1 MDKSAYREEIRLRL
15 TGGLLELELDD
26 SSLDKVIDAA
36 LREIQRYICS
46 TKIITIPYSRCI
58 DLSTIKDSNDQLIK
72 VSSVARIY
80 RTSGYLDTS
89 TDSYGTGMIDP
100 MYVSQWQL
108 LSGTGNLYNFQDYS
122 SNYIAWNTLL
132 QIRNTTSTDLA
143 FRYDKASNKLY
154 INIVSDLPQYITV
167 EYIPRYDNV
176 DEITSDYWIDILM
189 RMCVALTKVTL
200 GRIRTRYT
208 QSNALW
214 VQDGQQI
221 LDEGNSELA
230 ELRSHLE
237 QNTQLVYPI
246 D

>member
-1 MDKSAYREEIRLRL
+1 MDKSAYRDEIRLRL

-26 SSLDKVIDAA
+26 STLDKVIDAA

-46 TKIITIPYSRCI
+46 TKILTIPYSKCI
-58 DLSTIKDSNDQLIK
+58 DLSKIKDENGKKIK
-72 VSSVARIY
+72 VSSISRIY
-80 RTSGYLDTS
+80 RTNGYIDTS
-89 TDSYGTGMIDP
+89 ADRSGMLDP
-100 MYVSQWQL
+100 MYVAQWQL
-108 LSGTGNLYNFQDYS
+108 LSGTGNLYNFQDYM
-122 SNYIAWNTLL
+122 SNYMSWNTLL
-132 QIRNTTSTDLA
+132 QIRNTTSTDLL

-154 INIVSDLPQYITV
+154 INIVSDLPSHITI
-167 EYIPRYDNV
+167 EYVPRYDNV
-176 DEITSDYWIDILM
+176 NEITSDYWIDMLM
-189 RMCVALTKVTL
+189 RMCVALTKVTV

-214 VQDGQQI
+214 MQDGQQI

-237 QNTQLVYPI
+237 QNTQLVFPL